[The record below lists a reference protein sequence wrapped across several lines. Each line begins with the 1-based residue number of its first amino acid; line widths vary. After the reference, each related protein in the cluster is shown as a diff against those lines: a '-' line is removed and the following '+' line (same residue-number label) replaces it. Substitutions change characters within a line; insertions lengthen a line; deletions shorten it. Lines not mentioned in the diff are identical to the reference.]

1 MTSWGF
7 NHDRLWLFLRN
18 QQFIK
23 CSQNGTQDVRRF
35 VRDICKVRGSW
46 RKIQIGIDFV
56 LPPELRVETS
66 RRSYHSLCL
75 PENTLNASS
84 SPLDTMDIS
93 IPNNDRAAAR
103 QGGTA

>member
-1 MTSWGF
+1 MKS
-7 NHDRLWLFLRN
+7 RPS
-18 QQFIK
+18 II
-23 CSQNGTQDVRRF
+23 CSSQNGTQDVRRF

-75 PENTLNASS
+75 PENTLNASA